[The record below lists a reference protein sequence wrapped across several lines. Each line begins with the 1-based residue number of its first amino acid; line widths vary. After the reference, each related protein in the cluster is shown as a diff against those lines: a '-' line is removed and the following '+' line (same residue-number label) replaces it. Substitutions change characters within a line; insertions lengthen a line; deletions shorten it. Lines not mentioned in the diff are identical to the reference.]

1 MVAAVMTN
9 GREGE
14 NRKEMVSARE
24 DEENTL
30 ERWEAITVRLRRV
43 RVVTDES
50 AEDCAMTARRC
61 M

>member
-1 MVAAVMTN
+1 MTN